1 MILNTNLFLCA
12 VDIAQHI
19 NGNLLCM
26 RLLKVLSSCRPAST
40 KIMGELRQ
48 VELCIRTYIVG
59 VRWRATQ
66 EMEQIFTLAD
76 NSVPLTKSKLLIDT
90 VAHQ

>member
-1 MILNTNLFLCA
+1 
-12 VDIAQHI
+12 
-19 NGNLLCM
+19 
-26 RLLKVLSSCRPAST
+26 
-40 KIMGELRQ
+40 MGELRQ

-90 VAHQ
+90 VAH

>member
-1 MILNTNLFLCA
+1 
-12 VDIAQHI
+12 
-19 NGNLLCM
+19 
-26 RLLKVLSSCRPAST
+26 
-40 KIMGELRQ
+40 MGELRQ

-90 VAHQ
+90 VANATYMSKNNGLEKFAIS

>member
-1 MILNTNLFLCA
+1 
-12 VDIAQHI
+12 
-19 NGNLLCM
+19 
-26 RLLKVLSSCRPAST
+26 
-40 KIMGELRQ
+40 MGELWQ

-59 VRWRATQ
+59 VRWRGTQ

>member
-1 MILNTNLFLCA
+1 
-12 VDIAQHI
+12 
-19 NGNLLCM
+19 
-26 RLLKVLSSCRPAST
+26 
-40 KIMGELRQ
+40 MGELRQ

-76 NSVPLTKSKLLIDT
+76 NSVPLTKSKLLIDM
-90 VAHQ
+90 VAQQPSIYAEYIGTYFIYVVGVNIVL

>member
-1 MILNTNLFLCA
+1 MATCFACA
-12 VDIAQHI
+12 I
-19 NGNLLCM
+19 
-26 RLLKVLSSCRPAST
+26 KSSCRPAST

-48 VELCIRTYIVG
+48 VCKCIVG
-59 VRWRATQ
+59 TVATQ

-90 VAHQ
+90 VAQQPSIYAEYIGTYFIYVVGVNIVL